1 MACTPAWS
9 KGGCVP
15 VIVFD
20 DEGSC
25 AGPSGGAKTVGPPQF
40 ELEVTN
46 PPDFIWRDEDFVVVQ
61 ADDDDSPF
69 EFDNV

>member
-1 MACTPAWS
+1 MACTPATT

-25 AGPSGGAKTVGPPQF
+25 AGPAGTPVLGSPTFVPVVDNA
-40 ELEVTN
+40 
-46 PPDFIWRDEDFVVVQ
+46 PDLTWRDEDHTPVQ
-61 ADDDDSPF
+61 ADDDSTVF
-69 EFDNV
+69 LFDNT